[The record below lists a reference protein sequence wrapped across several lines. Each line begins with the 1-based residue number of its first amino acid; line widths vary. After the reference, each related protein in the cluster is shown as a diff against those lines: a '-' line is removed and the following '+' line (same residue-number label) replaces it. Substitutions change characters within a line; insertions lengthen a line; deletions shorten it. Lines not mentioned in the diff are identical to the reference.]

1 MKTQFLIF
9 FIVFMNFSCK
19 INLIQA
25 QESSQVTIDS
35 ISYGKIH
42 LSKYQIK
49 ELSKATNLEVN
60 HFSSS
65 IYYNYKSIR
74 YAVPIDDSL
83 FNHGYFNN
91 YIYESNKKAVLH
103 LKTYKNK
110 NEQYLVAV
118 KIEEIK

>member
-1 MKTQFLIF
+1 
-9 FIVFMNFSCK
+9 MNFSCK
-19 INLIQA
+19 INLIKA
-25 QESSQVTIDS
+25 QESSQVTLDS

-42 LSKYQIK
+42 LSKDQIK

-83 FNHGYFNN
+83 FNHEYFNN
-91 YIYESNKKAVLH
+91 YIYESNKKAELH
-103 LKTYKNK
+103 LKKYIYKNQ
-110 NEQYLVAV
+110 EYLIAV
-118 KIEEIK
+118 KIEDVK